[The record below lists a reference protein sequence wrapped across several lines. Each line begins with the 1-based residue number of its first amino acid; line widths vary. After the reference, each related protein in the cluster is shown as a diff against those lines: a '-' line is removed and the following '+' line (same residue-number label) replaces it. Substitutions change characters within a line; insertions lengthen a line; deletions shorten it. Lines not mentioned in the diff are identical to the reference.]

1 MSPPAIATVLQLAP
15 TSGGPVALLGTFLLT
30 LAFYAFTAFLAAQY
44 VLGSADVLP
53 ATGVGLVL
61 AAVSLLLGPFGP
73 AVAIAVSLAAD
84 VVAINRFFGL
94 DRRETALV
102 TLAHYTLSVVLGVAL
117 FNLARLLFGTP
128 A

>member
-1 MSPPAIATVLQLAP
+1 MSPPAIGPVLQLAP
-15 TSGGPVALLGTFLLT
+15 TSASPIALFGTFLLA
-30 LAFYAFTAFLAAQY
+30 LAFYALTAFLAAQY

-53 ATGVGLVL
+53 AAGVGLVL

-73 AVAIAVSLAAD
+73 AVAIVLSLAAD
-84 VVAINRFFGL
+84 VVAINRLFGL

-117 FNLARLLFGTP
+117 FNLARLLG
-128 A
+128 